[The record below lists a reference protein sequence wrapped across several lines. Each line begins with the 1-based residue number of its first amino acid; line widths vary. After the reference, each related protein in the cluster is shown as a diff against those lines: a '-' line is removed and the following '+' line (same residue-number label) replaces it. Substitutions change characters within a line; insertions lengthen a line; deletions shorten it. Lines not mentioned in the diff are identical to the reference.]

1 MNRKKH
7 NARKWLLLFFAFAT
21 TLGFAQCPTVNLP
34 DTIVGCV
41 GDTIHFRDYINSGVP
56 YIMTEGV
63 TIEGSGL
70 TTFFGSPSYYSDWVV
85 TDSMFNVNG
94 VYLENTV
101 YVRVRDSL
109 NACGGYKTDTTVI
122 VISHRQN
129 ANGID
134 ISFQGNGTNL
144 CSTDIVNLQS
154 TSGFVNYLW
163 NTGETTPNISV
174 PAGNYSVKATD
185 PNDLCVY
192 KASVDLQAHEIYQ
205 AQQLCIVT
213 VDTATG
219 RNLVVWEQ
227 TPNVDIATY
236 KIWKR
241 NDITSQY
248 DSIGVVPVDSFSTF
262 IDVNSDPPQQSSS
275 YAISVIDAV
284 CGNESVL
291 SPVHTTVHLSANVGV
306 NQQVNLQ
313 WDAYVGF
320 SYNSFEVYRSN
331 NGSVFEQIGNTA
343 NTVYSYT
350 DLTPPSGTNYYYV
363 AVTNSNGC
371 NPSRSVQKSLSNI
384 LDGNG
389 NPVSSIESISKG
401 KVSVYPN
408 PFTDKLVIEPNVP
421 YQLFDMIG
429 REVDKDNLVEL
440 PVGVYILK
448 TTVGST
454 RISKIKK

>member
-1 MNRKKH
+1 MSKLKKT
-7 NARKWLLLFFAFAT
+7 AASIIVTLSLAT
-21 TLGFAQCPTVNLP
+21 ASMAQCPTITLP

-41 GDTIHFRDYINSGVP
+41 GDTIHFRDYVRGNGV
-56 YIMTEGV
+56 IDVIV
-63 TIEGSGL
+63 TMNGGMHLSVGA
-70 TTFFGSPSYYSDWVV
+70 GYVDWSV
-85 TDSMFNVNG
+85 TDTMFTPAPG
-94 VYLENTV
+94 ITLSDTV

-109 NACGGYKTDTTVI
+109 SVCGYSIDTTVI

-129 ANGID
+129 ANGIG

-144 CSTDIVNLQS
+144 CSTDTLELQS
-154 TSGFVNYLW
+154 TSGFVDYSW
-163 NTGETTPNISV
+163 NTGDTTPSIFA

-192 KASVDLQAHEIYQ
+192 KASVDLQAHEVYQ

-227 TPNVDIATY
+227 TPNADIAAY

-275 YAISVIDAV
+275 YAISIIDVV

-291 SPVHTTVHLSANVGV
+291 SPVHTTVHLSANLGV

-313 WDAYVGF
+313 WDSYVGF
-320 SYNSFEVYRSN
+320 SYSSFEVYRSN
-331 NGSVFEQIGNTA
+331 NGGAFIQIGNTA

-363 AVTNSNGC
+363 AVTNASGC

-389 NPVSSIESISKG
+389 NPVSGIGNISKD

-408 PFTDKLVIEPNVP
+408 PFTNKLNVEPNVP
-421 YQLFDMIG
+421 YELFDMLG
-429 REVDKDNLVEL
+429 RQVDKDNLVEL
-440 PVGVYILK
+440 PLGTYIIK
-448 TTVGST
+448 TAVGST
-454 RISKIKK
+454 RITKIEK